1 MMPTSDQHERN
12 KRVALIRRRVAA
24 RIERIQKTARRGERT
39 KLAWM
44 ERREARA
51 RAMSLASIDPDADD
65 YDDRHRDEVDDIPGV
80 G

>member
-1 MMPTSDQHERN
+1 MPTSEQHDRN
-12 KRVALIRRRVAA
+12 KRIALIRRREAVRLDGLRKAA
-24 RIERIQKTARRGERT
+24 KRSERS

-65 YDDRHRDEVDDIPGV
+65 YDDRHRDEVDDIPGA